1 MSIRTFFKL
10 VEIQTKL
17 ASLFPFAVGLLFVIY
32 KFGELKPL
40 NTIIFF
46 CSMFIFDLTT
56 TAINNYM
63 DYKKA
68 SSKEYRNEKNI
79 IGVKDIS
86 ERLVRNTIIT
96 LLAIATML
104 GIWLVWRTDITV
116 LFIGILCFAIGIF
129 YTYGPIP
136 LSRMPLGELFSGVTM
151 GLGITFLTVYINAF
165 DKGIVNVFFNGAI
178 STVQVNYMSLMEIIW
193 ISLPCVF
200 TIANVMLANNI
211 CDLEEDVIN
220 KRYTLPYYIGKRNA
234 IILFD
239 ILYIASF
246 IAIITA
252 VLFKVLPVMMLFSLL
267 VILPVY
273 QHCRKFKGKQVK
285 AETFVLAVKNL
296 VLVNGSFVTMMILAL
311 LIV

>member
-1 MSIRTFFKL
+1 MSIRTFLKL

-32 KFGELKPL
+32 KFNELKPL

-79 IGVKDIS
+79 IGIKAIP

-165 DKGIVNVFFNGAI
+165 DKGIVNFFFNGAI
-178 STVQVNYMSLMEIIW
+178 STVQVNYMSLIEIIW

-234 IILFD
+234 I
-239 ILYIASF
+239 
-246 IAIITA
+246 
-252 VLFKVLPVMMLFSLL
+252 
-267 VILPVY
+267 
-273 QHCRKFKGKQVK
+273 
-285 AETFVLAVKNL
+285 
-296 VLVNGSFVTMMILAL
+296 
-311 LIV
+311 